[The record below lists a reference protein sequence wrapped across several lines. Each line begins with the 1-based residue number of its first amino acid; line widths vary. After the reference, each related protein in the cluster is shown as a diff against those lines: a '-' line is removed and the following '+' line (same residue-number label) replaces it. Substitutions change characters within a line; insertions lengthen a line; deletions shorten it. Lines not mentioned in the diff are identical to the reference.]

1 MFKIVNNISSIE
13 KKEKIRKSK
22 NEKLRRL
29 RGQAKC
35 EFIIDFDEGE
45 FSD

>member
-1 MFKIVNNISSIE
+1 MFKIVNNIVNLE
-13 KKEKIRKSK
+13 KKEKIKTRK